1 MEQQRA
7 AIQGF
12 STSTRETNGAVSD
25 VAGRMAHIA
34 DLVDRSTSHAAIIAD
49 VATQVQH
56 TTEALRV
63 AIPDIA
69 HRATRAEMREI
80 PRFEVDF
87 EARVEVRGRTLTA
100 RIHDISESGVR
111 IEKLPELLVGTP
123 FVLSIDGLDPVSGK
137 VVRAHQQTVGACFEP
152 QKLKS
157 DEIRR
162 LVTAAAA

>member
-1 MEQQRA
+1 MDQQRA

-12 STSTRETNGAVSD
+12 SMSTRETSGAVTD

-34 DLVDRSTSHAAIIAD
+34 DLVDRSTAHAAAVAA

-56 TTEALRV
+56 TTESLKV

-69 HRATRAEMREI
+69 RRATRAEMREF

-87 EARVEVRGRTLTA
+87 TARLDVNGRSVVA

-111 IEKLPELLVGTP
+111 IEKLPELAVGAPIVVT
-123 FVLSIDGLDPVSGK
+123 IDGLHPVSGR
-137 VVRAHQQTVGACFEP
+137 VLRAHDHTVGICFEP
-152 QKLKS
+152 QRLKT
-157 DEIRR
+157 DEVRR
-162 LVTAAAA
+162 LITRKAA